1 VKTFFHI
8 ILQDYSTPSGTVYTT
23 PSVLSSLS
31 LEWAGIATQA
41 AADKTSLKAQLDDLA
56 AEKSVLM
63 AKADGLA
70 KEVARLKAEST
81 KAQELA
87 TRRRLEVESKEKGPH
102 QHLQAALD
110 TLRGKPLPS
119 HY

>member
-1 VKTFFHI
+1 VISSFLWFFV
-8 ILQDYSTPSGTVYTT
+8 SAPAT
-23 PSVLSSLS
+23 SVLSLPS

-41 AADKTSLKAQLDDLA
+41 AADKTSLKAQLDDVA
-56 AEKSVLM
+56 AEKSVLTS
-63 AKADGLA
+63 KADGLA

-87 TRRRLEVESKEKGPH
+87 TQRHLEAESKEKALH
-102 QHLQAALD
+102 QRLQAALE

-119 HY
+119 CY